1 MMGDGTTVKA
11 IDLKVGSMVQTSDGD
26 SKEVMG
32 VRLEKVAGTAADLCL
47 TSFFVVMYVDTS
59 QPKGRV
65 DIQTKRIQELKRK

>member
-11 IDLKVGSMVQTSDGD
+11 IDLKIGSMVQTSDGD
-26 SKEVMG
+26 IQEVMG
-32 VRLEKVAGTAADLCL
+32 VRLEKVAGMADLCL

-65 DIQTKRIQELKRK
+65 DIQTKRIEDLKTK